1 MTPYMQVDG
10 LTKSFGDLV
19 LVSGRFHLEWPKDNA
34 SV

>member
-19 LVSGRFHLEWPKDNA
+19 LSERFHLEWPKDNA

>member
-19 LVSGRFHLEWPKDNA
+19 LFRRFHLEWPKDNA